1 VLLIWNPVS
10 SGVDAESV
18 GVVSVRAAE
27 EVDLTTRH
35 TIAEGDAKRIAAE
48 APDAGYDAVFV
59 LGGDGTANEV
69 VNGLGDRLP
78 IGVLPAGGTSV
89 LPRALGLSED
99 LVGCTAELCQALI
112 AGRVRDA
119 ALGTLNGSRFAFAAG
134 IGLDAEIVRRV
145 DARGRGGDGIDAK
158 RPGDLWFLTEAV
170 SLLLNGEYAE
180 SRMLIEGGGESFRA
194 MTAFVANTDPWSFA
208 GPLPLRIAPE
218 AELEDGLSLVAI
230 VKPIEARSSVER
242 IRSLL
247 HRGGE
252 ETDSVHRLDNL
263 EHARIVCDEP
273 TPVQVDGELLDDV
286 MEIELGMVKPGAR
299 FLVPPADDGE

>member
-1 VLLIWNPVS
+1 MLLIWNPVS

-27 EVDLTTRH
+27 DVDLTTRH
-35 TIAEGDAKRIAAE
+35 TLAEGDAKRISAE

-99 LVGCTAELCQALI
+99 VAECTAELSQALL

-119 ALGTLNGSRFAFAAG
+119 TLGTLNGRRFAFAAG

-145 DARGRGGDGIDAK
+145 DERGRGGDGIDAK
-158 RPGDLWFLTEAV
+158 RPGDLWFVTEAV
-170 SLLLNGEYAE
+170 ALLLNGEYAE
-180 SRMLIEGGGESFRA
+180 SRMLIESGGESFRA

-208 GPLPLRIAPE
+208 GPLPLRVAPE
-218 AELEDGLSLVAI
+218 AEFEGGLSLVAI
-230 VKPIEARSSVER
+230 VKPIEARSSLGRVR
-242 IRSLL
+242 ALL
-247 HRGGE
+247 HRGGGE
-252 ETDSVHRLDNL
+252 SDSVRRLTNL

-273 TPVQVDGELLDDV
+273 TPAQVDGELLDDV
-286 MEIELGMVKPGAR
+286 TEIELGVAKPGAR
-299 FLVPPADDGE
+299 FLVPPAEDGE